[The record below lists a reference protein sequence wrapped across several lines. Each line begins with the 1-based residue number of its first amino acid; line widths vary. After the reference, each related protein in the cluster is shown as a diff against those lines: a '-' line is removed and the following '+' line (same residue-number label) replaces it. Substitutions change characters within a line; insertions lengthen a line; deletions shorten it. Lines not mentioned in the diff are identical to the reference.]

1 MVRRLRR
8 KGKSPKI
15 LGIKEYSLR
24 PPVVLQVFNFPL
36 AEYASIG
43 SLLDKVSKIE
53 QLRSALSMLLNGL
66 ASGDVTDAR
75 MATEAGRLAADIVVA
90 STSADTSYQLISK
103 KLPGNVVEA
112 GSSMKLV
119 IRLAAAA
126 GILHQLGKKEESL
139 HLLRLAKLEVNN
151 LHNAREVYK
160 DVDKWIWL
168 STYIGDDLVIL
179 LNEYEKG
186 AVGLAD
192 IIREVGLLLK
202 QEIDFSRKALGA
214 IKPVNKITDVMK
226 TLDECEKVLKREVLE
241 KFQV

>member
-53 QLRSALSMLLNGL
+53 QLRSTLFVLLNRL

-75 MATEAGRLAADIVVA
+75 MVTEAGRLAADIVVA
-90 STSADTSYQLISK
+90 SASADTSYQLISK

-126 GILHQLGKKEESL
+126 GILYQLGKKEESL

-151 LHNAREVYK
+151 LQNAREVYK

-214 IKPVNKITDVMK
+214 IKPANKITDVMK
-226 TLDECEKVLKREVLE
+226 TLDECEEVLKREVLE
-241 KFQV
+241 KFQI

>member
-53 QLRSALSMLLNGL
+53 QLRSALSMLLNRL

-90 STSADTSYQLISK
+90 SASADTSYQLISK

-126 GILHQLGKKEESL
+126 GILHQLGKKEESFR
-139 HLLRLAKLEVNN
+139 LLRLAKLEVDN
-151 LHNAREVYK
+151 LQNARKVYNE
-160 DVDKWIWL
+160 VDKWIWL

-214 IKPVNKITDVMK
+214 IKPANKITDVMK
-226 TLDECEKVLKREVLE
+226 TLDECEEVLKREVLE

>member
-8 KGKSPKI
+8 KGKTPKI
-15 LGIKEYSLR
+15 LGIKEYRLR

-53 QLRSALSMLLNGL
+53 QLRSTLFVLLNRL

-75 MATEAGRLAADIVVA
+75 IATEAGRLAAEIVVA
-90 STSADTSYQLISK
+90 SASADTSYQLISK
-103 KLPGNVVEA
+103 KLPRNVVEA
-112 GSSMKLV
+112 GSLLRLV

-126 GILHQLGKKEESL
+126 GILHQLGKKEESFR
-139 HLLRLAKLEVNN
+139 LLKLAKLEVHN
-151 LHNAREVYK
+151 LQNARKVYK

-168 STYIGDDLVIL
+168 STCIGDDLVVL

-202 QEIDFSRKALGA
+202 QEIDFSRKALNA
-214 IKPVNKITDVMK
+214 IKPATKIADVK
-226 TLDECEKVLKREVLE
+226 RTLDECEEVLKREILE

>member
-1 MVRRLRR
+1 MVRHIRR
-8 KGKSPKI
+8 RGKSPKI
-15 LGIKEYSLR
+15 LGIKEYRLR
-24 PPVVLQVFNFPL
+24 PPIVLQVFNFPL

-53 QLRSALSMLLNGL
+53 QLRSALFMLLNRL

-90 STSADTSYQLISK
+90 SASADTSYQLISK

-139 HLLRLAKLEVNN
+139 HLLRLAKLEVDN
-151 LHNAREVYK
+151 LQNARKVYK
-160 DVDKWIWL
+160 DVDRWIWL
-168 STYIGDDLVIL
+168 STCIGDDLVVL

-214 IKPVNKITDVMK
+214 IKPASKITDVMK
-226 TLDECEKVLKREVLE
+226 TLDECEEVLKREVLE

>member
-53 QLRSALSMLLNGL
+53 QLRSALFMLLNRL

-90 STSADTSYQLISK
+90 SASADTSYQLISK

-151 LHNAREVYK
+151 LQNARKVYK
-160 DVDKWIWL
+160 DVDRWIWL
-168 STYIGDDLVIL
+168 STCIGDDLVVL

-214 IKPVNKITDVMK
+214 IKPANKITDVMK
-226 TLDECEKVLKREVLE
+226 TLDECEEVLKREVLE

>member
-53 QLRSALSMLLNGL
+53 QLRSTLFVLLNRL

-90 STSADTSYQLISK
+90 SASADTSYQLISK

-126 GILHQLGKKEESL
+126 GILHQLGKKEESFR
-139 HLLRLAKLEVNN
+139 LLRLAKLEVDN
-151 LHNAREVYK
+151 LQNARKVYNE
-160 DVDKWIWL
+160 VDKWIWL

-214 IKPVNKITDVMK
+214 IKPANKITDVMK
-226 TLDECEKVLKREVLE
+226 TLDECEEVLKREVLE

>member
-15 LGIKEYSLR
+15 LGIKEYRLR

-53 QLRSALSMLLNGL
+53 QLRSTLFVLLNRL

-75 MATEAGRLAADIVVA
+75 MATEAGRLAAEIVVA
-90 STSADTSYQLISK
+90 SASADTSYQLISK
-103 KLPGNVVEA
+103 KLPRNVVEA
-112 GSSMKLV
+112 GSLLRLV

-126 GILHQLGKKEESL
+126 GVLHQLGKKEESFR
-139 HLLRLAKLEVNN
+139 LLKLAKLEVHN
-151 LHNAREVYK
+151 LQNARKVYNE
-160 DVDKWIWL
+160 VDKWIWL

-186 AVGLAD
+186 AIGLAD

-202 QEIDFSRKALGA
+202 QEIDFSRKALNA
-214 IKPVNKITDVMK
+214 IKPATKIADVK
-226 TLDECEKVLKREVLE
+226 RTLDECEEVLKREILK

>member
-53 QLRSALSMLLNGL
+53 QLRSALSMLLNRL

-90 STSADTSYQLISK
+90 SASADTSYQLISK

-119 IRLAAAA
+119 VRLAAAA

-151 LHNAREVYK
+151 LQNARKVYK
-160 DVDKWIWL
+160 DVDRWIWL
-168 STYIGDDLVIL
+168 STCIGDDLVVL

-214 IKPVNKITDVMK
+214 IKPANKITDVMK
-226 TLDECEKVLKREVLE
+226 TLDECEEVLKREVLE

>member
-15 LGIKEYSLR
+15 LGIKEYRLR

-53 QLRSALSMLLNGL
+53 QLRSALFMLMNRL

-90 STSADTSYQLISK
+90 SASADTSYQLISK

-151 LHNAREVYK
+151 LQNARKVYK
-160 DVDKWIWL
+160 DVDRWIWL
-168 STYIGDDLVIL
+168 STCIGDDLVVL

-214 IKPVNKITDVMK
+214 IKPANKITDVMK
-226 TLDECEKVLKREVLE
+226 TLDECEEVLKREVLE

>member
-1 MVRRLRR
+1 MVRHIR
-8 KGKSPKI
+8 KRGKSPKI
-15 LGIKEYSLR
+15 VGIEEYTLP

-53 QLRSALSMLLNGL
+53 QLRSTLFVLLNRL

-75 MATEAGRLAADIVVA
+75 IATEAGRLAAEIVVA
-90 STSADTSYQLISK
+90 SASADTSYQLISK
-103 KLPGNVVEA
+103 KLPRNVVEA
-112 GSSMKLV
+112 GSLLRLV

-126 GILHQLGKKEESL
+126 GILHQLGKKEESFR
-139 HLLRLAKLEVNN
+139 LLKLAKLEVHN
-151 LHNAREVYK
+151 LQNARKVYK

-168 STYIGDDLVIL
+168 STCIGDDLVVL

-202 QEIDFSRKALGA
+202 QEIDFSRKALNA
-214 IKPVNKITDVMK
+214 IKPATKIADVK
-226 TLDECEKVLKREVLE
+226 RTLDECEEVLKREILE

>member
-53 QLRSALSMLLNGL
+53 QLRSALFMLLNRL

-90 STSADTSYQLISK
+90 SASADTSYQLISK

-126 GILHQLGKKEESL
+126 GILYQLGKKEESL

-151 LHNAREVYK
+151 LQNAREVYK

-214 IKPVNKITDVMK
+214 IKPANKITDVMK
-226 TLDECEKVLKREVLE
+226 TLDECEEVLKREVLE

>member
-1 MVRRLRR
+1 MVRRIR
-8 KGKSPKI
+8 KRGKSPKI
-15 LGIKEYSLR
+15 VGIEEYTLP

-53 QLRSALSMLLNGL
+53 QLRSTLFVLLNRL

-75 MATEAGRLAADIVVA
+75 IATEAGRLAAEIVVA
-90 STSADTSYQLISK
+90 SASADTSYQLISK
-103 KLPGNVVEA
+103 KLPRNVVEA
-112 GSSMKLV
+112 GSLLRLV

-126 GILHQLGKKEESL
+126 GILHQLGKKEESFR
-139 HLLRLAKLEVNN
+139 LLKLAKLEVHN
-151 LHNAREVYK
+151 LQNARKVYK

-168 STYIGDDLVIL
+168 STCIGDDLVVL

-202 QEIDFSRKALGA
+202 QEIDFSRKALNA
-214 IKPVNKITDVMK
+214 IKPATKIADVK
-226 TLDECEKVLKREVLE
+226 RTLDECEEVLKREILE

>member
-15 LGIKEYSLR
+15 LGIKEYRLR

-53 QLRSALSMLLNGL
+53 QLRSTLFVLLNRL
-66 ASGDVTDAR
+66 ASGDVTDAW
-75 MATEAGRLAADIVVA
+75 MATEAARLAAEIVVA
-90 STSADTSYQLISK
+90 SASADTSYQLISK
-103 KLPGNVVEA
+103 KLPRNVVEA
-112 GSSMKLV
+112 GSLLRLV
-119 IRLAAAA
+119 IRLATAA
-126 GILHQLGKKEESL
+126 GVLHQLGKKEESFR
-139 HLLRLAKLEVNN
+139 LLKLAKLEVHN
-151 LHNAREVYK
+151 LQNARKVYNE
-160 DVDKWIWL
+160 VDKWIWL
-168 STYIGDDLVIL
+168 STYIGDDLVVL

-192 IIREVGLLLK
+192 IIREVGLLLE
-202 QEIDFSRKALGA
+202 QEIDFSRKGLNA
-214 IKPVNKITDVMK
+214 IKPATKIADVK
-226 TLDECEKVLKREVLE
+226 RTLDECEEVLKREILE

>member
-53 QLRSALSMLLNGL
+53 QLRSALSMLLNRL

-90 STSADTSYQLISK
+90 SASADTSYQLISK

-126 GILHQLGKKEESL
+126 GILYQLGKKEESL

-151 LHNAREVYK
+151 LQNAREVYK

-214 IKPVNKITDVMK
+214 IKPANKITDVMK
-226 TLDECEKVLKREVLE
+226 TLDECEEVLKREVLE

>member
-15 LGIKEYSLR
+15 LGVKEYRLR

-53 QLRSALSMLLNGL
+53 QLRSTLFVLLNRL

-75 MATEAGRLAADIVVA
+75 MATEAGRLAAEIVVA
-90 STSADTSYQLISK
+90 SASADTSYQLISK
-103 KLPGNVVEA
+103 KLPRNVVEA
-112 GSSMKLV
+112 GSLLRLV

-126 GILHQLGKKEESL
+126 GVLHQLGKKEESFR
-139 HLLRLAKLEVNN
+139 LLRLAKLEVHN
-151 LHNAREVYK
+151 LQNARKVYNE
-160 DVDKWIWL
+160 VDKWIWL

-202 QEIDFSRKALGA
+202 QEIDFSRKALNA
-214 IKPVNKITDVMK
+214 IKPATKIADVK
-226 TLDECEKVLKREVLE
+226 RTLDECEEVLKREVLE

>member
-8 KGKSPKI
+8 KGKSLKI
-15 LGIKEYSLR
+15 LGIKEYRLR

-53 QLRSALSMLLNGL
+53 QLRSTLFVLLNRL

-75 MATEAGRLAADIVVA
+75 MATEAGRLAAEIVVA
-90 STSADTSYQLISK
+90 SASADTSYQLISK
-103 KLPGNVVEA
+103 KLPRNVVEA
-112 GSSMKLV
+112 GSLLRLV

-126 GILHQLGKKEESL
+126 GVLHQLGKKEESFR
-139 HLLRLAKLEVNN
+139 LLKLAKLEVHN
-151 LHNAREVYK
+151 LQNARKVYNE
-160 DVDKWIWL
+160 VDKWIWL
-168 STYIGDDLVIL
+168 STYIGDDLVVL

-202 QEIDFSRKALGA
+202 QEIDFSRKALNA
-214 IKPVNKITDVMK
+214 IKPATKIADVK
-226 TLDECEKVLKREVLE
+226 RTLDECEEVLKREILE

>member
-53 QLRSALSMLLNGL
+53 QLRSALSMLLNRL

-90 STSADTSYQLISK
+90 SASADTSYQLISK

-126 GILHQLGKKEESL
+126 GILYQLGKKEESL

-151 LHNAREVYK
+151 LQNARKVYK

-168 STYIGDDLVIL
+168 STCIGDDLVVL

-214 IKPVNKITDVMK
+214 IKPANKITDVMK
-226 TLDECEKVLKREVLE
+226 TLDECEEVLKREVLE

>member
-53 QLRSALSMLLNGL
+53 QLRSALSMLLNRL
-66 ASGDVTDAR
+66 ASGDVTDER

-90 STSADTSYQLISK
+90 SASADTSYQLISK

-151 LHNAREVYK
+151 LQNARKVYK

-168 STYIGDDLVIL
+168 STCIGDDLVVL

-214 IKPVNKITDVMK
+214 IKPANKITDVMK
-226 TLDECEKVLKREVLE
+226 TLDECEEVLKREVLE

>member
-15 LGIKEYSLR
+15 LGIKEYRLR

-53 QLRSALSMLLNGL
+53 QLRSTLFVLLNRL

-75 MATEAGRLAADIVVA
+75 MATEAGRLAAEIVVA
-90 STSADTSYQLISK
+90 SASADTSYQLISK
-103 KLPGNVVEA
+103 KLPRNVVEA
-112 GSSMKLV
+112 GSLLRLV

-126 GILHQLGKKEESL
+126 GVLHQLGKKEESFR
-139 HLLRLAKLEVNN
+139 LLRLAKLEVHN
-151 LHNAREVYK
+151 LQNARKVYNE
-160 DVDKWIWL
+160 VDKWIWL

-186 AVGLAD
+186 AIGLAD

-202 QEIDFSRKALGA
+202 QEIDFSRKALNA
-214 IKPVNKITDVMK
+214 VKPATKIADVK
-226 TLDECEKVLKREVLE
+226 RTLDECEEVLKREVLE

>member
-53 QLRSALSMLLNGL
+53 QLRSALFVLLNRL

-90 STSADTSYQLISK
+90 SASADTSYQLISK

-151 LHNAREVYK
+151 LQNARKVYK
-160 DVDKWIWL
+160 DVDRWIWL
-168 STYIGDDLVIL
+168 STCIGDDLVVL

-214 IKPVNKITDVMK
+214 IKPANKITDVMK
-226 TLDECEKVLKREVLE
+226 TLDECEEVLKREVLE